1 MYLVYLAAGRGS
13 RLPKNYRK
21 KPKCMTK
28 IKNKTI
34 FERNINFFKFF
45 KKKIIVTGY
54 KKQVLKKYIKEFNF
68 KEIVNKDY
76 KKTNMVH
83 SLLLAKN
90 HIKDKTDIVVCYGDI
105 IFDINILKFFQN
117 KNKNLMPVNK
127 NWLKYWK
134 KRFRSNMI
142 KNDAEDITI
151 KKGKLISIG
160 ARIGKNFPSYQFMGI
175 FKISYKT
182 FKKMSS
188 IYLKNSNKKIDMTSF
203 INLCIKNKEIKFKT
217 KTYSKMWY
225 EIDNLKDI
233 KIAEKEISRW

>member
-1 MYLVYLAAGRGS
+1 
-13 RLPKNYRK
+13 
-21 KPKCMTK
+21 
-28 IKNKTI
+28 
-34 FERNINFFKFF
+34 
-45 KKKIIVTGY
+45 
-54 KKQVLKKYIKEFNF
+54 
-68 KEIVNKDY
+68 
-76 KKTNMVH
+76 MVH

-117 KNKNLMPVNK
+117 KNKNKNLMPVNK

-151 KKGKLISIG
+151 KKGELISIG
-160 ARIGKNFPSYQFMGI
+160 ARIGKNFPSQQFMGI

-182 FKKMSS
+182 FKKMGS